1 MFDSSTCLQKLKK
14 TVVNE
19 FENTYNLL
27 KKMFLKIKFTH
38 ENNKQKIKDMI

>member
-1 MFDSSTCLQKLKK
+1 MFDSFTCLQKLKK

-27 KKMFLKIKFTH
+27 KRKFLKVKFTH
-38 ENNKQKIKDMI
+38 ENNKQKIHDLI